1 MPPQLTAQPS
11 SENCDMTQV
20 SQVEA
25 PPQANTRKML
35 SSLIYFG
42 LFCWGVFG
50 VLSIIS
56 KLDIVSDFS
65 NWSVGQ
71 APLTLKHVL
80 LAIGAEISEV
90 VSGYRAFVHNVAR
103 LLGLPPMP
111 PVVYDVIG
119 IITFS
124 AGRGYRVGMPYMK
137 MLREQLGMSYQ
148 LRQILE
154 RRKASK
160 RYRFGAAEQAQ
171 LDAHHENN
179 IMPFWLARRAVVFSN
194 FINPLDESDTGIAI
208 GDAIA
213 ATICYGALVSVVVT
227 VLFGIDYCYRY
238 FEAVS

>member
-1 MPPQLTAQPS
+1 MA
-11 SENCDMTQV
+11 QV
-20 SQVEA
+20 SDVEV
-25 PPQANTRKML
+25 PPQANPRKTL

-50 VLSIIS
+50 ALSIIS

-71 APLTLKHVL
+71 APVTLKHLL
-80 LAIGAEISEV
+80 LAIGAGISEV

-103 LLGLPPMP
+103 LLGLPPMS

-124 AGRGYRVGMPYMK
+124 AGRGYRVGMPYIK
-137 MLREQLGMSYQ
+137 MLRRQLGMSDQ
-148 LRQILE
+148 LREILE
-154 RRKASK
+154 RRKTSK

-179 IMPFWLARRAVVFSN
+179 IMPFWLARRAVVFSD
-194 FINPLDESDTGIAI
+194 FINPLDESDTGIAVA
-208 GDAIA
+208 DAIA
-213 ATICYGALVSVVVT
+213 ATICYGLLVSVVMSM
-227 VLFGIDYCYRY
+227 LFGIDYCYRY
-238 FEAVS
+238 FAAAS